1 MNEEIEYAE
10 MLEIPVSTVNVVRKQ
25 RRRKRA
31 EEGGELPAEPTA
43 TPPALKDTVIASVNE
58 RLREEPTEPAPPT
71 QIEEGGLDFDPVPER
86 IDTVRLYS
94 TGENGEGLHPYDY
107 ALNEGGRY
115 ATNEKLSKKMR
126 IALGVELGVAC
137 ALCGAIFLTNIFM
150 PNSAINTFF
159 RAMHTPSEVTVDG
172 RGYADFKLSPVVSE
186 LSDAKLTLSS
196 AGVLSFTDECCV
208 YPAADGKVSEV
219 TQAAN
224 GLYTVK
230 ISHSDTFTGVIDG
243 LDTVYYAVGDEVK
256 ANVPVGF
263 TDGEEEV
270 RVTMYSKGELLNCF
284 QLTEENCLAWIST
297 DV

>member
-25 RRRKRA
+25 RRRKR
-31 EEGGELPAEPTA
+31 EEEAPAELPQST
-43 TPPALKDTVIASVNE
+43 ALKDAVVASVNE
-58 RLREEPTEPAPPT
+58 RLQEEPEPPKP
-71 QIEEGGLDFDPVPER
+71 QEPIEEGRLDFDPVPDR

-94 TGENGEGLHPYDY
+94 TSEKEEGLHPYDY

-115 ATNEKLSKKMR
+115 ATKPELSKKMR
-126 IALGVELGVAC
+126 IALGVEFGVAC
-137 ALCGAIFLTNIFM
+137 ALCAGIFLTNIFV

-159 RAMHTPSEVTVDG
+159 RAMHTPAETTVDA
-172 RGYADFKLSPVVSE
+172 RTYADFNLSPVVSE
-186 LSDAKLTLSS
+186 LSDAKLNLSPS
-196 AGVLSFTDECCV
+196 GVLSFTDECCV
-208 YPAADGKVSEV
+208 YPAADGTVSEV
-219 TQAAN
+219 TKAAN

-230 ISHSDTFTGVIDG
+230 ITHSDSFTGVIDG
-243 LDTVYYAVGDEVK
+243 LDALYYEVGDSVK

-284 QLTEENCLAWIST
+284 QLTEENCLAWISA
-297 DV
+297 DA